1 MYETILLPVDG
12 SAYGDWARRLAVQ
25 LLAPQ
30 GTIRLLHVI
39 DIVAIEGSFLQDLA
53 GAVGAEPFLNL
64 SPKLERILR
73 EKGEAV
79 LAIHQ
84 SACEAAGVRC
94 EAVLETGIVSSVI
107 AAKAAEADVV
117 ILGRHGRHERFRAG
131 LAGSTAEGVLRRSP
145 KPVIIVP
152 AEPKPLQSVC
162 LGYDGSA
169 HARHAMDVAEQICK
183 KRSLPLSVVI
193 AGKDMLAIEPV
204 QEEVAKRVGGSS
216 HPIEIHA
223 REGKVH
229 EVLVAAAGSHDL
241 FVMGAY
247 GHNRIVELVLGSTT
261 EYMLRN
267 APVPTL
273 FIR

>member
-12 SAYGDWARRLAVQ
+12 SAYGDWARKLAAQ
-25 LLAPQ
+25 LLAPN
-30 GTIRLLHVI
+30 GTIRLLHVV

-79 LAIHQ
+79 LAVQ
-84 SACEAAGVRC
+84 KAACEKEGLKC
-94 EAVLETGIVSSVI
+94 ETALETGIVSSVI
-107 AAKAAEADVV
+107 AAKAAQADVV
-117 ILGRHGRHERFRAG
+117 VMGRHGRHERFRAG
-131 LAGSTAEGVLRRSP
+131 LAGSTAEGVLRRSV

-152 AEPKPLQSVC
+152 AEPKPLTNVC
-162 LGYDGSA
+162 LGYDGSE
-169 HARHAMDVAEQICK
+169 HARHAMDAAELICK
-183 KRSLPLSVVI
+183 KRGLPLSVVI

-204 QEEVAKRVGGSS
+204 QEEVAKRVGASS

-229 EVLVAAAGSHDL
+229 EVLVKAAGEHDL